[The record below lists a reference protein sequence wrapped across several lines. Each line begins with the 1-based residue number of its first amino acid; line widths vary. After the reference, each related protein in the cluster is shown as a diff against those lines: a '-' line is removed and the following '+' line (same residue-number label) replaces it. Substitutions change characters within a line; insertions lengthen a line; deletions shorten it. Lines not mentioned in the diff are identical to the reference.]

1 LAKKCKCEEKHAG
14 SPAWMTTYGD
24 MVTQLLVFFV
34 AMLSM
39 ATISPGKFQQMAVG
53 IQLALTGQ
61 PPSVLLGGRSIQE
74 EPLITQNPGVKR
86 EILRVMQDERF
97 KGKITVQVEDRGTRI
112 ILQNLVFFKEGS
124 AVLTKEAKELLGVIG
139 SIIIEH
145 TTNILEIYG
154 YTDDRPLLPE
164 SVYPSN
170 WHLGAAR
177 AASVAR
183 FFAEELKQRRSI
195 ERLAE
200 VKLGT
205 FDPDYFYNPDRFYP
219 IGVGDREILKKIRVL
234 DAEMDASKNLLK
246 RKLENDEISEEE
258 FQQEVNK
265 LEVGRNERLRELRDS
280 FRRIDILIVN
290 ERVR

>member
-1 LAKKCKCEEKHAG
+1 MAKKCKCEEKPAG

-34 AMLSM
+34 AMLAMSN
-39 ATISPGKFQQMAVG
+39 ISPGKFQQVAVG

-74 EPLITQNPGVKR
+74 EPLITQNPGVRR
-86 EILRVMQDERF
+86 EILRVMQDERY

-112 ILQNLVFFKEGS
+112 ILQNLVFFEEGS
-124 AVLTKEAKELLGVIG
+124 AILTKEAKELLSVIG
-139 SIIIEH
+139 SIVIEH
-145 TTNILEIYG
+145 TTNVLEIYG
-154 YTDDRPLLPE
+154 YTDDRPLP
-164 SVYPSN
+164 STSIYPSN

-205 FDPDYFYNPDRFYP
+205 FDPEYFYNPDRFYP
-219 IGVGDREILKKIRVL
+219 IGVGDREILKKISAL
-234 DAEMDASKNLLK
+234 NAEIEASKNLLK
-246 RKLENDEISEEE
+246 RKLENGEITSQE
-258 FQQEVNK
+258 FEQEIQK
-265 LEVGRNERLRELRDS
+265 LDAQREERLKELRDS